1 MIGPILGIKRSP
13 NLTPFNFFSFFFLCR
28 HFKSD
33 AYQVRSINIDEL
45 KEIKLNMNAVK
56 GQRKLPDILMNHAD
70 TEWKSVWKK
79 EEDILDSTYNN

>member
-1 MIGPILGIKRSP
+1 M
-13 NLTPFNFFSFFFLCR
+13 
-28 HFKSD
+28 
-33 AYQVRSINIDEL
+33 RSINIDEL